1 MLPERKDPPPR
12 TERGLTP
19 RILREDV
26 PRGPTVRR
34 TAVRFPRMKPWF
46 KRLAFAAAAFLALI
60 LVIVVSVSLHAGHA
74 YLREWDVP
82 LPETRAV
89 DDPAIIARGEYLV
102 HGPAHCADCHA
113 PDSAKAR
120 MFAGEIVPLT
130 GGTGEITFLGDWAA
144 PNLTPDSATG
154 LGALSDG
161 MIARALRTGV
171 NREGRIALPF
181 KDAYADM
188 AEEDLVAILSYL
200 RSLDAQP
207 GVAPRK
213 DVNLLGRIT
222 LAYFIRPYGPKH
234 PPIKTRFEPEATVEY
249 GRYIAN
255 VTGRCESC
263 HTPRNLKTGAYLGAT
278 FSGGMPFESRTR
290 PGVLYVSPN
299 LTPDSATGVITGM
312 TEEQFVARIR
322 AGATLPDSP
331 MPWGN
336 YRRMSE
342 TDLRALYRY
351 LHSLTPVHRDN
362 GPIVQTLEEFAER
375 TKR

>member
-1 MLPERKDPPPR
+1 
-12 TERGLTP
+12 
-19 RILREDV
+19 
-26 PRGPTVRR
+26 
-34 TAVRFPRMKPWF
+34 MKPWF
-46 KRLAFAAAAFLALI
+46 KRITVAVAALLAL
-60 LVIVVSVSLHAGHA
+60 LVALVAGVSLHAGHA

-82 LPETRAV
+82 LPDTRAV

-130 GGTGEITFLGDWAA
+130 GGTGEITFLGDWTA

-188 AEEDLVAILSYL
+188 AEEDLIAILSYL

-213 DVNLLGRIT
+213 DINLLGRIT
-222 LAYFIRPYGPKH
+222 LAYFLRPYGPKN
-234 PPIKTRFEPEATVEY
+234 PPIRPRFEPEATVEY

-263 HTPRNLKTGAYLGAT
+263 HTPRNLKTGAFQGAP
-278 FSGGMPFESRTR
+278 FSGGMPFESRMR
-290 PGVLYVSPN
+290 PGIVYVSPN
-299 LTPDSATGVITGM
+299 LTPDSATGVLANLS
-312 TEEQFVARIR
+312 EDQFVTRIR

-351 LHSLTPVHRDN
+351 LHSLAPVTRDN
-362 GPIVQTLEEFAER
+362 GPIVQTVEAFADR
-375 TKR
+375 ARR